1 MDSTDQDAARL
12 KALEKIVLPGRV
24 HGYPSNGVHGRI
36 VHDIGHEIVSGVFS
50 PGERLPGDVDLIER
64 FQASRTAIREAMKV
78 LATKGLIDARQ
89 RAGTSVRAR
98 ADWDLLDADVLSWHS
113 PATIGEKLAGDLVE
127 LRELIEPVAARL
139 AAHRASEEDID
150 RMEKA
155 WLQMEAGVDD
165 LELYYAGDVAFH
177 LSVLSACHNQIMQR
191 LDGIIGTVLNLSFEM
206 QKETLVGP
214 HEGLEAH
221 YLIIDR
227 IRARDRRGA
236 ERAMRAVIGRAKDE
250 IGRRDDWPRQ
260 RIIGGTAG

>member
-1 MDSTDQDAARL
+1 MDNSERPDSKLRAIEAA
-12 KALEKIVLPGRV
+12 VLPSRL
-24 HGYPSNGVHGRI
+24 HGYPANGVHGRI
-36 VHDIGHEIVSGVFS
+36 VHDIGQEIVSGVFS
-50 PGERLPGDVDLIER
+50 PGERLPGDGELIER

-78 LATKGLIDARQ
+78 LSTKGLIDARQ

-98 ADWDLLDADVLSWHS
+98 NDWDMLDADVLSWHS
-113 PATIGEKLAGDLVE
+113 PETIGEKLANDLVE

-139 AAHRASEEDID
+139 AAVRATEEDIE

-165 LELYYAGDVAFH
+165 VELYYAGDVAFH
-177 LSVLSACHNQIMQR
+177 LSVLAACHNQIMQR
-191 LDGIIGTVLNLSFEM
+191 LDGIIGTVLNLSFEL
-206 QKETLVGP
+206 QKETLEGP

-250 IGRRDDWPRQ
+250 IGRREEWPRQ
-260 RIIGGTAG
+260 WLAGGIAG